1 MTRIRFTEWLFAAVL
16 VIAVHAAA
24 LTGWTWLE
32 PTRSGVRLPEKAPAV
47 AAVPADAVALSVT
60 VVGDDQPAGPEP
72 AAAEAPPTGSSNEI
86 IVVPTDPSLPTGA
99 GESTVVIEAP
109 AEPARPASEPAR
121 PASEPAT
128 PAVEPARP
136 ASEPA
141 RPAMA
146 ALEPPPIEQVVP
158 ETQPGRSPL
167 RDPVPQPKIK
177 PGTEGDTAPRD
188 APPAADA
195 GGTDSSREAA
205 AVETGQP
212 STDNEPASAAQS
224 AYYRILLA
232 EIKRSQRYPDD
243 AKREGKEGTVY
254 LQIVVVRAGRIRSYD
269 IVKSSGFQELDDA
282 AVQTLVRANE
292 NLPPFPGEIADEELR
307 FGLPIRFGS

>member
-1 MTRIRFTEWLFAAVL
+1 MTRLRFMEWLFAAVL

-32 PTRSGVRLPEKAPAV
+32 PTSSGVRLPEKAPAV

-60 VVGDDQPAGPEP
+60 VVSDDQPAGPGP
-72 AAAEAPPTGSSNEI
+72 AAAEATPTGSSNEI
-86 IVVPTDPSLPTGA
+86 IVVPTDPSLPTGT
-99 GESTVVIEAP
+99 GESTVVVEAP
-109 AEPARPASEPAR
+109 AVEPAR
-121 PASEPAT
+121 

-188 APPAADA
+188 APPVADA

-205 AVETGQP
+205 AVEPSRP

-254 LQIVVVRAGRIRSYD
+254 LQIVVVRTGRIRSYD